1 MNIEQVSDLKM
12 STDDINIK
20 ISLCIPTKGRFDTF
34 LSNHLDEYLCYL
46 DEKIIDE
53 IVICDEDGKDY
64 NKIIKKYKK
73 IMENNE
79 NIKNK
84 FKLYKNNNILG
95 VFLNKIKVCM
105 MASHDYIALI
115 DSDNFCERDYFK
127 KIRDYIKLYKKI
139 LSEHFILA
147 PSFAKTNF
155 NFKSYENEII
165 RKENIISFL
174 KKPDFGV
181 LINTGNYVL
190 TKNIITNLKMNTNP
204 KLMELIRACDVMY
217 FILLVFQQ
225 FKDVE
230 FHIVKDL
237 EYIHAIHDDSEYLKT
252 YKTCIEFREK
262 QIKPQFFRLNN

>member
-1 MNIEQVSDLKM
+1 MNIEQVSDLKI

-73 IMENNE
+73 IMEKNE

-105 MASHDYIALI
+105 LASHNYIALI

-127 KIRDYIKLYKKI
+127 KIRDYIKKY
-139 LSEHFILA
+139 
-147 PSFAKTNF
+147 
-155 NFKSYENEII
+155 
-165 RKENIISFL
+165 
-174 KKPDFGV
+174 
-181 LINTGNYVL
+181 
-190 TKNIITNLKMNTNP
+190 
-204 KLMELIRACDVMY
+204 
-217 FILLVFQQ
+217 
-225 FKDVE
+225 
-230 FHIVKDL
+230 
-237 EYIHAIHDDSEYLKT
+237 
-252 YKTCIEFREK
+252 
-262 QIKPQFFRLNN
+262 